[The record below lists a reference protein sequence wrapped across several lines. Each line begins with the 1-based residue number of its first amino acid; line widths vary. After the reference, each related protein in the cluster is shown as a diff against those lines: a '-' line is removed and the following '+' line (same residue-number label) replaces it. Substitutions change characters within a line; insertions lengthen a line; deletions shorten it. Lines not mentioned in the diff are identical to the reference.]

1 MAFSHGQHSHQF
13 NATDRIKFQPS
24 NSGRPSDTSCA
35 VANLP
40 ELRRGAVQRPLTPR
54 GLSYLVLRR
63 RSAQWRFGRRLP
75 YRTSLLASGSLGI
88 RMEG

>member
-24 NSGRPSDTSCA
+24 NSGRPSDTSCP

-40 ELRRGAVQRPLTPR
+40 ELRRGAVQPR

-63 RSAQWRFGRRLP
+63 RSAQRRFGRRLP